1 MQIINS
7 LQKGSIMSYANAPL
21 APSGIISSRLSLLRE
36 YFYRGLPYLDLTT
49 PRATYVVRSILAAG
63 MALVVAY
70 MLDLRAPYSAA
81 SSVLLV
87 INPVQGAV
95 IGKGVWRILGTLAGM
110 LAAFILMSLFGQSP
124 WLFLLG
130 FGLWMGVCVVGMTLL
145 RHFRAYGATLAG
157 YTVGMA
163 AYGAMEHPELT
174 FSQVMGRGASVAIG
188 VVCLVCVSALFS
200 TRSVRNR
207 LESQLRRLAA
217 ATAGILSTN
226 SQATHTSETP
236 EITPLNADRRN
247 LILEAYGVDDLLAL
261 GKAESPDLA
270 QRAGTVRQT
279 MVSLF
284 SALVGGMPR
293 MREDSASLNALKALK
308 PDWERAWQQASLAL
322 SQEQGSIGL
331 ERAVHILED
340 MRARLTD
347 TLSTTSLDEASEH
360 AALMI
365 AGDRLLE
372 QLDDY
377 IEALKGIELLHA
389 PLPTT
394 AQVSVPFYRDKT
406 AAMQNGLRAML
417 TVLLGGA
424 FWLAT
429 GWTNG
434 SLMLAGLASGCALL
448 STAPNPAIGA
458 FEFIKGT
465 VAAVA
470 MAFLC
475 TFIVLPHVEGLPLLL
490 LVLGLFW
497 LPGVYATSMPR
508 HMAAGATYLVA
519 FTTLAAPDNPMNYD
533 FTLFLNSS
541 VAWILAVFFTLVGFK
556 VLLPRNLSRDAE
568 RLHLAIR
575 DNALGTFKG
584 KRTDAKVWQWSQQ
597 HRTAQLGALL
607 RAQPEMM
614 EREIA
619 NALDSIHLGRE
630 VLRLRDWLRHAPKD
644 SELRHQ
650 LATAFRYMNR
660 RVREPQMAARHARRA
675 AKSLSQ
681 LALTGRAATAEA
693 QLLTVVLLDIAAL
706 LENRAGYF
714 SQHSGGRTN
723 AE

>member
-1 MQIINS
+1 
-7 LQKGSIMSYANAPL
+7 MSYANVPS
-21 APSGIISSRLSLLRE
+21 APSGFFTSHISLLRGW
-36 YFYRGLPYLDLTT
+36 FLRGLPYLDLTT
-49 PRATYVVRSILAAG
+49 PRTTYVMRSILAAG

-70 MLDLRAPYSAA
+70 VLDLRAPYSAA

-95 IGKGVWRILGTLAGM
+95 IGKGVWRILGTLVGM
-110 LAAFILMSLFGQSP
+110 LASFILMSLFGQSP

-174 FSQVMGRGASVAIG
+174 FSQVMGRGASVSIG

-207 LESQLRRLAA
+207 LETQLRRLAA

-226 SQATHTSETP
+226 HQATHIGETP
-236 EITPLNADRRN
+236 EIRPLDAGRRN
-247 LILEAYGVDDLLAL
+247 LIIEAYGVDDLLAL

-284 SALVGGMPR
+284 SALVGGMPP
-293 MREDSASLNALKALK
+293 MREGSASLSALKALK
-308 PDWERAWQQASLAL
+308 PDWELAWQQVSQALA
-322 SQEQGSIGL
+322 QEQGPIGVD
-331 ERAVHILED
+331 RAVQILAD

-347 TLSTTSLDEASEH
+347 TLSTASLDEASEH
-360 AALMI
+360 AVLMI

-389 PLPTT
+389 PLPTA
-394 AQVSVPFYRDKT
+394 AQVSVPFYRDRT

-429 GWTNG
+429 GWTYG

-448 STAPNPAIGA
+448 STAHNPALGTV
-458 FEFIKGT
+458 EFMKGT
-465 VAAVA
+465 VAAVV

-475 TFIVLPHVEGLPLLL
+475 TFIVLPHAEGLPLLL
-490 LVLGLFW
+490 LVLGIFW

-533 FTLFLNSS
+533 FALFLNSS

-575 DNALGTFKG
+575 DNALGTFRG

-607 RAQPEMM
+607 RAQPEVM

-644 SELRHQ
+644 SELRRQ
-650 LATAFRYMNR
+650 LATAFHYMNR
-660 RVREPQMAARHARRA
+660 RVGEPKMAARHARRA
-675 AKSLSQ
+675 ARSLLQ
-681 LALTGRAATAEA
+681 LSLTGSAATAEA
-693 QLLTVVLLDIAAL
+693 QRLTVVLLDIAAL
-706 LENRAGYF
+706 LENRADYF
-714 SQHSGGRTN
+714 SQHSGGRTD

>member
-1 MQIINS
+1 
-7 LQKGSIMSYANAPL
+7 MSYANVPS
-21 APSGIISSRLSLLRE
+21 APSGLFTSHLSLLRGW
-36 YFYRGLPYLDLTT
+36 FLRGLPYLDLTT
-49 PRATYVVRSILAAG
+49 PRATYVIRSILAAG

-95 IGKGVWRILGTLAGM
+95 IGKGVWRILGTLVGM
-110 LAAFILMSLFGQSP
+110 LASFILMSLFGQSP

-174 FSQVMGRGASVAIG
+174 FSQVMGRGASVSIG

-207 LESQLRRLAA
+207 LETQLRRLAA

-226 SQATHTSETP
+226 HQATHTGETP
-236 EITPLNADRRN
+236 EIRPLDAGRRN
-247 LILEAYGVDDLLAL
+247 LIIEAYGVDDLLAL

-284 SALVGGMPR
+284 SALVGMPP
-293 MREDSASLNALKALK
+293 MREGSASLSALKALK
-308 PDWERAWQQASLAL
+308 PAWELAWQQVSQALA
-322 SQEQGSIGL
+322 QEQGPIGVD
-331 ERAVHILED
+331 RAVQILAD

-347 TLSTTSLDEASEH
+347 TLSTASLDEASEH

-389 PLPTT
+389 PLPTA
-394 AQVSVPFYRDKT
+394 AQVSVPFYRDRM

-429 GWTNG
+429 GWTYG

-448 STAPNPAIGA
+448 STAPNPALGA
-458 FEFIKGT
+458 VEFMKGT
-465 VAAVA
+465 VAAVV

-490 LVLGLFW
+490 LVLGIFW

-533 FTLFLNSS
+533 FALFLNSS

-575 DNALGTFKG
+575 DNALGTFRG

-607 RAQPEMM
+607 RAQPEVM

-630 VLRLRDWLRHAPKD
+630 VLRLRNWLRHAPKD
-644 SELRHQ
+644 SELRRQ

-660 RVREPQMAARHARRA
+660 RVGEPKMAARHARRA
-675 AKSLSQ
+675 ARSLSQ
-681 LALTGRAATAEA
+681 LSLTGSAATAEA
-693 QLLTVVLLDIAAL
+693 QRLTVVLLDIAVL
-706 LENRAGYF
+706 LENRADYF
-714 SQHSGGRTN
+714 PQHSGGRTD

>member
-1 MQIINS
+1 
-7 LQKGSIMSYANAPL
+7 MSYANVPL
-21 APSGIISSRLSLLRE
+21 APSGFLTSHLSLLRGW
-36 YFYRGLPYLDLTT
+36 FIRGLPYLDLTT
-49 PRATYVVRSILAAG
+49 PRATYVMRSILAAG

-95 IGKGVWRILGTLAGM
+95 IGKGAWRILGTLVGM
-110 LAAFILMSLFGQSP
+110 LASFILMSLFGQSP

-174 FSQVMGRGASVAIG
+174 FSQVMGRGASVSIG

-207 LESQLRRLAA
+207 LETQLRRLAT

-226 SQATHTSETP
+226 HQAAHSGETT
-236 EITPLNADRRN
+236 ESNPLNAGRRN

-261 GKAESPDLA
+261 GKAESSDLA
-270 QRAGTVRQT
+270 QRAATVRQA

-284 SALVGGMPR
+284 SALVGGMPP
-293 MREDSASLNALKALK
+293 MREGSASLNALKALK
-308 PDWERAWQQASLAL
+308 LQWELAWQQASQALA
-322 SQEQGSIGL
+322 QEPGSTGVAH
-331 ERAVHILED
+331 AVQLLAD
-340 MRARLTD
+340 MRAQLTD
-347 TLSTTSLDEASEH
+347 ALSTTSLDEASEQ

-372 QLDDY
+372 QLNDF
-377 IEALKGIELLHA
+377 IESLKGIELLHA
-389 PLPTT
+389 PLPT
-394 AQVSVPFYRDKT
+394 AAHVSVPFYRDRT
-406 AAMQNGLRAML
+406 AAMQNGLRALL

-429 GWTNG
+429 GWTYG
-434 SLMLAGLASGCALL
+434 SMMLAGLASGCALL
-448 STAPNPAIGA
+448 STAPNPALGA
-458 FEFIKGT
+458 VEFIKGT
-465 VAAVA
+465 VIAVV

-475 TFIVLPHVEGLPLLL
+475 TFMVLPHVEGLPLLL
-490 LVLGLFW
+490 LVLGIFW

-508 HMAAGATYLVA
+508 HTAAGATYLVA

-533 FTLFLNSS
+533 FALFLNSS
-541 VAWILAVFFTLVGFK
+541 AAWILAVFFTLVGFK

-568 RLHLAIR
+568 RLHIAIR
-575 DNALGTFKG
+575 DNALGTFRG

-607 RAQPEMM
+607 RAQPEVM

-630 VLRLRDWLRHAPKD
+630 VLRLRNCLRHAPKD
-644 SELRHQ
+644 SELRRQ

-660 RVREPQMAARHARRA
+660 RVGEPQMVARHARRA
-675 AKSLSQ
+675 ARSLSQ
-681 LALTGRAATAEA
+681 LPVTGSTATAEA
-693 QLLTVVLLDIAAL
+693 QRLMVVLLDIAAL
-706 LENRAGYF
+706 LENRADYF
-714 SQHSGGRTN
+714 SQHSGGRTD

>member
-1 MQIINS
+1 
-7 LQKGSIMSYANAPL
+7 MSYANVPS
-21 APSGIISSRLSLLRE
+21 APSGFFSSRLSLLRGWI
-36 YFYRGLPYLDLTT
+36 FRGLPYLDLTT
-49 PRATYVVRSILAAG
+49 PRATYVMRSILAAG
-63 MALVVAY
+63 TALVVAY

-95 IGKGVWRILGTLAGM
+95 IGKGAWRILGTLVGM
-110 LAAFILMSLFGQSP
+110 LASFILMSLFGQSP
-124 WLFLLG
+124 WLFLFG
-130 FGLWMGVCVVGMTLL
+130 FGLWMGVCVVGMTLM

-174 FSQVMGRGASVAIG
+174 FSQVMGRGASVSLG

-207 LESQLRRLAA
+207 LETQLRRLATA
-217 ATAGILSTN
+217 AAEILSTN
-226 SQATHTSETP
+226 HQATHPGESP
-236 EITPLNADRRN
+236 EIKPLDAGRRN
-247 LILEAYGVDDLLAL
+247 LILETYGVDDLLAL
-261 GKAESPDLA
+261 GKAESSDLA

-284 SALVGGMPR
+284 SALAGGMPPL
-293 MREDSASLNALKALK
+293 REGSASLGALKELK
-308 PDWERAWQQASLAL
+308 PAWELAWQQASQALA
-322 SQEQGSIGL
+322 QEPGSIGL
-331 ERAVHILED
+331 ARAVQILAD
-340 MRARLTD
+340 MRAQLTD
-347 TLSTTSLDEASEH
+347 ALSMASLDEASEH

-365 AGDRLLE
+365 SGDRLLE
-372 QLDDY
+372 QLNDY

-389 PLPTT
+389 PLPTA

-429 GWTNG
+429 GWNNG

-448 STAPNPAIGA
+448 STAPNPALGA

-465 VAAVA
+465 VVAVV

-475 TFIVLPHVEGLPLLL
+475 TFVVLPHVEGLPLLL

-508 HMAAGATYLVA
+508 HTAAGATYLVA

-533 FTLFLNSS
+533 FALFLNSS

-575 DNALGTFKG
+575 DNALGTFRG
-584 KRTDAKVWQWSQQ
+584 KRMDAKVWQWSQQ

-607 RAQPEMM
+607 RAQPEVM

-630 VLRLRDWLRHAPKD
+630 VLRLRNWLRHAPKD
-644 SELRHQ
+644 SELRRH
-650 LATAFRYMNR
+650 LATAFRYMSR
-660 RVREPQMAARHARRA
+660 RVGEPQMVARHARRA
-675 AKSLSQ
+675 ARSLSQ
-681 LALTGRAATAEA
+681 LSLTGSAATVEA
-693 QLLTVVLLDIAAL
+693 QRLTVVLLDIAAL
-706 LENRAGYF
+706 LENRADYF
-714 SQHSGGRTN
+714 SHHSGGRTD

>member
-1 MQIINS
+1 
-7 LQKGSIMSYANAPL
+7 MSYANAPL
-21 APSGIISSRLSLLRE
+21 ASSGIFSSRLSLIQE

-49 PRATYVVRSILAAG
+49 PRATYVMRSILAAG

-95 IGKGVWRILGTLAGM
+95 IGKGAWRILGTLVGM
-110 LAAFILMSLFGQSP
+110 LASFILMSLFGQSP

-207 LESQLRRLAA
+207 LETQLRRLAA
-217 ATAGILSTN
+217 ATAGILSAN
-226 SQATHTSETP
+226 HQAAHTGELP
-236 EITPLNADRRN
+236 EIKPLDVGRRN
-247 LILEAYGVDDLLAL
+247 LILEVYGVDDLLAM

-284 SALVGGMPR
+284 SSLVGGMPPL
-293 MREDSASLNALKALK
+293 REGSASLTALKALK
-308 PDWERAWQQASLAL
+308 PAWEMSWQQVSEALA
-322 SQEQGSIGL
+322 QDQGSIGL
-331 ERAVHILED
+331 ERAVQILAD
-340 MRARLTD
+340 MRAQLTHA
-347 TLSTTSLDEASEH
+347 LSMASLDEASEH

-389 PLPTT
+389 PLPTA
-394 AQVSVPFYRDKT
+394 AQVSVPFYRDRT
-406 AAMQNGLRAML
+406 AAIQNGLRAML

-424 FWLAT
+424 FWLTT
-429 GWTNG
+429 GWNNG

-448 STAPNPAIGA
+448 STAPNPALGA

-465 VAAVA
+465 VAAVV

-475 TFIVLPHVEGLPLLL
+475 TFTVLPHVEGLPLLL

-508 HMAAGATYLVA
+508 HTAAGATYLVA

-533 FTLFLNSS
+533 FALFLNNS

-568 RLHLAIR
+568 RLRLAIR
-575 DNALGTFKG
+575 DNALGTFRG
-584 KRTDAKVWQWSQQ
+584 KQTDAKIWQWSQQ
-597 HRTAQLGALL
+597 HRTSQLGALL
-607 RAQPEMM
+607 RAQPDVM

-630 VLRLRDWLRHAPKD
+630 VLRLRNWLRHAPKD
-644 SELRHQ
+644 SELRQQ

-660 RVREPQMAARHARRA
+660 RVGEPQMAARHARRA
-675 AKSLSQ
+675 ARSLLQ
-681 LALTGRAATAEA
+681 LSSTSRTATTEA
-693 QLLTVVLLDIAAL
+693 QRLMVVLLDIAAL
-706 LENRAGYF
+706 LENRADYF
-714 SQHSGGRTN
+714 SQHSGGRTD

>member
-1 MQIINS
+1 
-7 LQKGSIMSYANAPL
+7 MSYANVPS
-21 APSGIISSRLSLLRE
+21 APSGFFSSHLSLLRGW
-36 YFYRGLPYLDLTT
+36 FFRGLPYIDLTT
-49 PRATYVVRSILAAG
+49 PRATYVMRSILAAG

-95 IGKGVWRILGTLAGM
+95 IGKGAWRILGTLVGM
-110 LAAFILMSLFGQSP
+110 LASFVLMSLFGQSP

-163 AYGAMEHPELT
+163 VYGAMEHPELT
-174 FSQVMGRGASVAIG
+174 FSQVMGRGASVSIG
-188 VVCLVCVSALFS
+188 VVCLVCVSAIFS
-200 TRSVRNR
+200 TRSVSNR
-207 LESQLRRLAA
+207 LETQLRRLAT

-226 SQATHTSETP
+226 HQAAHSGETT
-236 EITPLNADRRN
+236 ESNPLDAGRRN
-247 LILEAYGVDDLLAL
+247 LILETYGVDDLLAL
-261 GKAESPDLA
+261 GKAESSDLA
-270 QRAGTVRQT
+270 QRAATVRQA

-284 SALVGGMPR
+284 SALVGGMPP
-293 MREDSASLNALKALK
+293 MREGSASLNALKTLK
-308 PDWERAWQQASLAL
+308 PQWELAWQQASLVLA
-322 SQEQGSIGL
+322 QEPGSTGVAH
-331 ERAVHILED
+331 AVQLLAD
-340 MRARLTD
+340 MRAQLTD
-347 TLSTTSLDEASEH
+347 ALSRASLDEASEH

-365 AGDRLLE
+365 ASDRLLE
-372 QLDDY
+372 QLNDY
-377 IEALKGIELLHA
+377 IAALKSIELLHA
-389 PLPTT
+389 PLPTA

-406 AAMQNGLRAML
+406 AAIQNGLRALL

-429 GWTNG
+429 GWTYG

-448 STAPNPAIGA
+448 STAPNPAFGA

-465 VAAVA
+465 VAAVV

-475 TFIVLPHVEGLPLLL
+475 TFMVLPHVEGLPLLL

-508 HMAAGATYLVA
+508 HTAAGATYLVA

-533 FTLFLNSS
+533 FALFLNSS

-568 RLHLAIR
+568 RLHFAIR
-575 DNALGTFKG
+575 DNALGTFRG
-584 KRTDAKVWQWSQQ
+584 KRTDAKIWQWSQQ

-607 RAQPEMM
+607 RAQPGMM

-630 VLRLRDWLRHAPKD
+630 VLRLRNWLRHAPKD
-644 SELRHQ
+644 SELRRH

-660 RVREPQMAARHARRA
+660 RLGEPKMVARHARRA
-675 AKSLSQ
+675 ARSLLQ
-681 LALTGRAATAEA
+681 LSLTGSAATVEA
-693 QLLTVVLLDIAAL
+693 QRLSVVLLDIAAL
-706 LENRAGYF
+706 LESRADYF
-714 SQHSGGRTN
+714 SHHSGGRTD

>member
-1 MQIINS
+1 
-7 LQKGSIMSYANAPL
+7 MSYANVPS
-21 APSGIISSRLSLLRE
+21 APSGFFPSRLSVLRGWI
-36 YFYRGLPYLDLTT
+36 FRGLPYLDLTT
-49 PRATYVVRSILAAG
+49 PRATYVMRSILAAG

-95 IGKGVWRILGTLAGM
+95 IGKGAWRILGTLVGM
-110 LAAFILMSLFGQSP
+110 LASFILMSLFGQSP

-130 FGLWMGVCVVGMTLL
+130 FGLWMGVCVVGMTLM

-174 FSQVMGRGASVAIG
+174 FSQVMGRGASVSIG

-207 LESQLRRLAA
+207 LETQLRRLAA

-226 SQATHTSETP
+226 HPATHTGETP
-236 EITPLNADRRN
+236 EIMTLDAGRRN
-247 LILEAYGVDDLLAL
+247 LILETYGVDDLLAL
-261 GKAESPDLA
+261 GKAESSDLA

-284 SALVGGMPR
+284 SALVGGMPPL
-293 MREDSASLNALKALK
+293 REGSASLGALKELK
-308 PDWERAWQQASLAL
+308 PAWELAWQQASQALA
-322 SQEQGSIGL
+322 QEPGSIGL
-331 ERAVHILED
+331 ARAVQILAD
-340 MRARLTD
+340 MRVQLTD
-347 TLSTTSLDEASEH
+347 ALSTASLDEASEH

-372 QLDDY
+372 QLNDY

-389 PLPTT
+389 PLPTA

-429 GWTNG
+429 GWNNG

-448 STAPNPAIGA
+448 STAPNPALGA

-465 VAAVA
+465 VVAVV

-475 TFIVLPHVEGLPLLL
+475 TFVVLPHVEGLPLLL

-508 HMAAGATYLVA
+508 HTAAGATYLVA

-533 FTLFLNSS
+533 FALFLNSS

-575 DNALGTFKG
+575 DNALGTFRG
-584 KRTDAKVWQWSQQ
+584 KRMDAKVWQWSQQ

-607 RAQPEMM
+607 RAQPEVM

-630 VLRLRDWLRHAPKD
+630 VLRLRNWLRHAPKD
-644 SELRHQ
+644 SELRRH
-650 LATAFRYMNR
+650 LATAFRYMSR
-660 RVREPQMAARHARRA
+660 RVGEPQMVARHARRA
-675 AKSLSQ
+675 ARSLSQ
-681 LALTGRAATAEA
+681 LSLTGSAATVEA
-693 QLLTVVLLDIAAL
+693 QRLTVVLLDIAAL
-706 LENRAGYF
+706 LENRADYF
-714 SQHSGGRTN
+714 SHHSGGRTD

>member
-1 MQIINS
+1 
-7 LQKGSIMSYANAPL
+7 
-21 APSGIISSRLSLLRE
+21 
-36 YFYRGLPYLDLTT
+36 
-49 PRATYVVRSILAAG
+49 
-63 MALVVAY
+63 
-70 MLDLRAPYSAA
+70 
-81 SSVLLV
+81 
-87 INPVQGAV
+87 
-95 IGKGVWRILGTLAGM
+95 
-110 LAAFILMSLFGQSP
+110 
-124 WLFLLG
+124 
-130 FGLWMGVCVVGMTLL
+130 
-145 RHFRAYGATLAG
+145 
-157 YTVGMA
+157 MA

-174 FSQVMGRGASVAIG
+174 FSQVMGRGASVSIG

-207 LESQLRRLAA
+207 LETQLRRLAA

-226 SQATHTSETP
+226 HPATHTGETP
-236 EITPLNADRRN
+236 EIMTLDAGRRN
-247 LILEAYGVDDLLAL
+247 LILETYGVDDLLAL
-261 GKAESPDLA
+261 GKAESSDLA

-284 SALVGGMPR
+284 SALVGGMPPL
-293 MREDSASLNALKALK
+293 REGSASLGALKELK
-308 PDWERAWQQASLAL
+308 PAWEQAWQQASQALA
-322 SQEQGSIGL
+322 QEPGSIGL
-331 ERAVHILED
+331 ARAVQILAD
-340 MRARLTD
+340 MRAKLTD
-347 TLSTTSLDEASEH
+347 ALSTASLDDASEH

-372 QLDDY
+372 QLNDY

-389 PLPTT
+389 PLPTA

-429 GWTNG
+429 GWNNG

-448 STAPNPAIGA
+448 STAPNPALGA

-465 VAAVA
+465 VVAVV

-475 TFIVLPHVEGLPLLL
+475 TFVVLPHVEGLPLLL

-508 HMAAGATYLVA
+508 HTAAGATYLVA

-533 FTLFLNSS
+533 FALFLNSS

-575 DNALGTFKG
+575 DNALGTFRG
-584 KRTDAKVWQWSQQ
+584 KRMDAKVWQWSQQ

-607 RAQPEMM
+607 RAQPEVM

-630 VLRLRDWLRHAPKD
+630 VLRLRNWLRHAPKD
-644 SELRHQ
+644 SELRRH
-650 LATAFRYMNR
+650 LATAFRYMSR
-660 RVREPQMAARHARRA
+660 RVGEPQMVARHARRA
-675 AKSLSQ
+675 ARSLSQ
-681 LALTGRAATAEA
+681 LSLTGSAATVEA
-693 QLLTVVLLDIAAL
+693 QRLTVVLLDIAAL
-706 LENRAGYF
+706 LENRADYF
-714 SQHSGGRTN
+714 SHHSGGRTD

>member
-1 MQIINS
+1 
-7 LQKGSIMSYANAPL
+7 MSYANVPS
-21 APSGIISSRLSLLRE
+21 APSGFFSSRLSLLRGWI
-36 YFYRGLPYLDLTT
+36 FRGLPYLDLTT
-49 PRATYVVRSILAAG
+49 PRATYVMRSILAAG
-63 MALVVAY
+63 TALVVAY

-95 IGKGVWRILGTLAGM
+95 IGKGAWRILGTLVGM
-110 LAAFILMSLFGQSP
+110 LASFILMSLFGQSP
-124 WLFLLG
+124 WLFLFG
-130 FGLWMGVCVVGMTLL
+130 FGLWMGVCVVGMTLM

-174 FSQVMGRGASVAIG
+174 FSQVMGRGASVSLG

-207 LESQLRRLAA
+207 LETQLRRLATA
-217 ATAGILSTN
+217 AAEILSTN
-226 SQATHTSETP
+226 HQATHPGESP
-236 EITPLNADRRN
+236 EIKPLDAGRRN
-247 LILEAYGVDDLLAL
+247 LILETYGVDDLLAL
-261 GKAESPDLA
+261 GKAESSDLA

-284 SALVGGMPR
+284 SALAGGMPPL
-293 MREDSASLNALKALK
+293 REGSASLGALKELK
-308 PDWERAWQQASLAL
+308 PAWELAWQQASQALA
-322 SQEQGSIGL
+322 QEPGSIGL
-331 ERAVHILED
+331 ARAVQILAD
-340 MRARLTD
+340 MRAQLTD
-347 TLSTTSLDEASEH
+347 ALSMASLDDASEH

-372 QLDDY
+372 QLNDY

-389 PLPTT
+389 PLPTA

-429 GWTNG
+429 GWNNG

-448 STAPNPAIGA
+448 STAPNPALGA

-465 VAAVA
+465 VVAVV

-475 TFIVLPHVEGLPLLL
+475 TFVVLPHVEGLPLLL

-508 HMAAGATYLVA
+508 HTAAGATYLVA

-533 FTLFLNSS
+533 FALFLNSS

-575 DNALGTFKG
+575 DNALGTFRG
-584 KRTDAKVWQWSQQ
+584 KRMDAKVWQWSQQ

-607 RAQPEMM
+607 RAQPEVM

-630 VLRLRDWLRHAPKD
+630 VLRLRNWLRHAPKD
-644 SELRHQ
+644 SELRRH
-650 LATAFRYMNR
+650 LATAFRYMSR
-660 RVREPQMAARHARRA
+660 RVGEPQMVARHARRA
-675 AKSLSQ
+675 ARSLSQ
-681 LALTGRAATAEA
+681 LSLTGSAATAEA
-693 QLLTVVLLDIAAL
+693 QRLTVVLLDIAAL
-706 LENRAGYF
+706 LENRADYF
-714 SQHSGGRTN
+714 SHHSGGRTD

>member
-1 MQIINS
+1 
-7 LQKGSIMSYANAPL
+7 MSYANVPS
-21 APSGIISSRLSLLRE
+21 APSGFFTSHLSLLRGW
-36 YFYRGLPYLDLTT
+36 FLRGLPYLDLTT
-49 PRATYVVRSILAAG
+49 PRATYVMRSILAAG

-95 IGKGVWRILGTLAGM
+95 IGKGVWRILGTLVGM
-110 LAAFILMSLFGQSP
+110 LASFILMSLFGQSP

-174 FSQVMGRGASVAIG
+174 FSQVMGRGASVSIG

-200 TRSVRNR
+200 TRSVQNR
-207 LESQLRRLAA
+207 LESQLRRLATA
-217 ATAGILSTN
+217 AADILSTN
-226 SQATHTSETP
+226 HQATRTGETP
-236 EITPLNADRRN
+236 GITPLDAGRRN
-247 LILEAYGVDDLLAL
+247 LIIEAYGVDDLLAL

-284 SALVGGMPR
+284 SALVGGMSPL
-293 MREDSASLNALKALK
+293 REGSASLGALKELK
-308 PDWERAWQQASLAL
+308 PAWEMAWQQVSQALA
-322 SQEQGSIGL
+322 QEQGSIGL
-331 ERAVHILED
+331 EHAVQILAN
-340 MRARLTD
+340 MRAQLTD
-347 TLSTTSLDEASEH
+347 TLSTVSLDESSEH

-389 PLPTT
+389 PLPTA
-394 AQVSVPFYRDKT
+394 AQVSVPFYRDRT

-429 GWTNG
+429 GWTYG
-434 SLMLAGLASGCALL
+434 SMMLAGLASGCALL
-448 STAPNPAIGA
+448 STAPNPALGA
-458 FEFIKGT
+458 VEFIKGT
-465 VAAVA
+465 VAAVV
-470 MAFLC
+470 MAYLC

-508 HMAAGATYLVA
+508 HTAAGATYLVA

-533 FTLFLNSS
+533 FALFLNSS
-541 VAWILAVFFTLVGFK
+541 VAWTLAVLFTLVGFK

-575 DNALGTFKG
+575 DNALGTFRG

-607 RAQPEMM
+607 RAQPEAM

-630 VLRLRDWLRHAPKD
+630 VLRLRNWLRHAPKD
-644 SELRHQ
+644 SELRRQ
-650 LATAFRYMNR
+650 LATAFRYMNH
-660 RVREPQMAARHARRA
+660 RVGEPKIAARHARRA
-675 AKSLSQ
+675 ARSLSQ
-681 LALTGRAATAEA
+681 LSQTGSAATAEA
-693 QLLTVVLLDIAAL
+693 QRLTVVLLDIAAL
-706 LENRAGYF
+706 LENRADYF
-714 SQHSGGRTN
+714 SQHSGGRTD

>member
-1 MQIINS
+1 
-7 LQKGSIMSYANAPL
+7 MSYANVPL
-21 APSGIISSRLSLLRE
+21 APSGFLTSHLSLLRGW
-36 YFYRGLPYLDLTT
+36 FIRGLPYLDLTT
-49 PRATYVVRSILAAG
+49 PRATYVMRSILAAG

-95 IGKGVWRILGTLAGM
+95 IGKGAWRILGTLVGM
-110 LAAFILMSLFGQSP
+110 LASFILMSLFGQSP

-174 FSQVMGRGASVAIG
+174 FSQVMGRGASVSIG

-207 LESQLRRLAA
+207 LEAQLRRLAT

-226 SQATHTSETP
+226 HQAAHTGETP
-236 EITPLNADRRN
+236 EIKSLNAGRRN
-247 LILEAYGVDDLLAL
+247 LILETYGVDDLLAL
-261 GKAESPDLA
+261 GKAESSDLA
-270 QRAGTVRQT
+270 QRAATVRQA

-284 SALVGGMPR
+284 SALVGGMPP
-293 MREDSASLNALKALK
+293 MREGSASLNALKALK
-308 PDWERAWQQASLAL
+308 LQWELAWQQASQALA
-322 SQEQGSIGL
+322 QEPGSTGVAH
-331 ERAVHILED
+331 AVQLLAD
-340 MRARLTD
+340 MRAQLTD
-347 TLSTTSLDEASEH
+347 ALSTTSLDEASEQ

-372 QLDDY
+372 QLNDY

-389 PLPTT
+389 PLPT
-394 AQVSVPFYRDKT
+394 AAHVSVPFYRDKT
-406 AAMQNGLRAML
+406 AAIQNGLRALL

-429 GWTNG
+429 GWTYGN
-434 SLMLAGLASGCALL
+434 LMLAGLASGCALL
-448 STAPNPAIGA
+448 STAPNPALGA
-458 FEFIKGT
+458 VEFIKGT
-465 VAAVA
+465 VIAVV

-475 TFIVLPHVEGLPLLL
+475 TFMVLPHVEGLPLLL
-490 LVLGLFW
+490 LVLGIFW

-508 HMAAGATYLVA
+508 HTAAGATYLVA
-519 FTTLAAPDNPMNYD
+519 FTTLAAPDNPINYD
-533 FTLFLNSS
+533 FALFLNSS
-541 VAWILAVFFTLVGFK
+541 AAWILAVFFTLVGFK

-568 RLHLAIR
+568 RLHIAIR
-575 DNALGTFKG
+575 DNALGTFRG

-607 RAQPEMM
+607 RAQPEVM

-630 VLRLRDWLRHAPKD
+630 VLRLRNWLRHAPKD
-644 SELRHQ
+644 SELRRQ

-660 RVREPQMAARHARRA
+660 RVGEPQMVARHARRA
-675 AKSLSQ
+675 ARSLSQ
-681 LALTGRAATAEA
+681 LSVTGSTATAEA
-693 QLLTVVLLDIAAL
+693 QRLMVVLLDIAAL
-706 LENRAGYF
+706 LENRADYF
-714 SQHSGGRTN
+714 SQHSGGRTD

>member
-1 MQIINS
+1 
-7 LQKGSIMSYANAPL
+7 MSYANVPS
-21 APSGIISSRLSLLRE
+21 APSGFLTSHLSLLRGW
-36 YFYRGLPYLDLTT
+36 FIRGLPYLDLTT
-49 PRATYVVRSILAAG
+49 PRATYVMRSILAAG

-95 IGKGVWRILGTLAGM
+95 IGKGAWRILGTLVGM
-110 LAAFILMSLFGQSP
+110 LASFILMSLFGQSP

-174 FSQVMGRGASVAIG
+174 FSQVMGRGASVSIG

-207 LESQLRRLAA
+207 LETQLRRLAT

-226 SQATHTSETP
+226 HQAAHSGET
-236 EITPLNADRRN
+236 TKSNPLNAGRRN
-247 LILEAYGVDDLLAL
+247 LILETYGVDDLLAL
-261 GKAESPDLA
+261 GKAESSDLA
-270 QRAGTVRQT
+270 QRAATVRQA

-284 SALVGGMPR
+284 SALVGGMPP
-293 MREDSASLNALKALK
+293 MREGSASLNALKALK
-308 PDWERAWQQASLAL
+308 LQWELAWQQASQALA
-322 SQEQGSIGL
+322 QEPGSTGVAH
-331 ERAVHILED
+331 AVQLLAD
-340 MRARLTD
+340 MRAQLTD
-347 TLSTTSLDEASEH
+347 ALSRTSLDEASEQ

-372 QLDDY
+372 QLNDF

-389 PLPTT
+389 PLPT
-394 AQVSVPFYRDKT
+394 AAHVSVPFYRDKT
-406 AAMQNGLRAML
+406 AAIQNGLRALL

-429 GWTNG
+429 GWTYGN
-434 SLMLAGLASGCALL
+434 LMLAGLASGCALL
-448 STAPNPAIGA
+448 STAPNPALGA
-458 FEFIKGT
+458 VEFIKGT
-465 VAAVA
+465 VIAVV

-475 TFIVLPHVEGLPLLL
+475 TFMVLPHVEGLPLLL
-490 LVLGLFW
+490 LVLGIFW

-508 HMAAGATYLVA
+508 HTAAGATYLVA

-533 FTLFLNSS
+533 FALFLNSS

-575 DNALGTFKG
+575 DNALGTFRG
-584 KRTDAKVWQWSQQ
+584 KRTDAKVWQWIQQ

-607 RAQPEMM
+607 RAQPEVM

-630 VLRLRDWLRHAPKD
+630 ILRLRNWLRHAPKD
-644 SELRHQ
+644 SELRRQ

-660 RVREPQMAARHARRA
+660 RVGEPQMVARHARRA
-675 AKSLSQ
+675 ARSLSQ
-681 LALTGRAATAEA
+681 LSVTGSTATAEA
-693 QLLTVVLLDIAAL
+693 QRLMVVLLDIAAL
-706 LENRAGYF
+706 LENRADYF
-714 SQHSGGRTN
+714 SQHSGGRTD

>member
-1 MQIINS
+1 
-7 LQKGSIMSYANAPL
+7 MSYANVPS
-21 APSGIISSRLSLLRE
+21 APSGFFPSRLSLLRSWI
-36 YFYRGLPYLDLTT
+36 FRGLPYLDLTT
-49 PRATYVVRSILAAG
+49 PRATYVMRSILAAG

-95 IGKGVWRILGTLAGM
+95 IGKGAWRILGTLVGM
-110 LAAFILMSLFGQSP
+110 LASFILMSLFGQSP
-124 WLFLLG
+124 WLFLFG
-130 FGLWMGVCVVGMTLL
+130 FGLWMGVCVVGMTLM

-174 FSQVMGRGASVAIG
+174 FSQVMGRGASVSIG

-207 LESQLRRLAA
+207 LETQLRRLATA
-217 ATAGILSTN
+217 AAEILSTN
-226 SQATHTSETP
+226 HQATHPGESP
-236 EITPLNADRRN
+236 EIKPLDAGRRN
-247 LILEAYGVDDLLAL
+247 LILETYGVDDLLAL
-261 GKAESPDLA
+261 GKAESSDLA

-284 SALVGGMPR
+284 SALAGGMPPL
-293 MREDSASLNALKALK
+293 REGSASLGALKELK
-308 PDWERAWQQASLAL
+308 PAWELAWQQASQALA
-322 SQEQGSIGL
+322 QEPGSIGL
-331 ERAVHILED
+331 ARAVQILAD
-340 MRARLTD
+340 MRAQLTD
-347 TLSTTSLDEASEH
+347 ALSTASLDEASEH

-365 AGDRLLE
+365 SGDRLLE
-372 QLDDY
+372 QLNDY

-389 PLPTT
+389 PLPTA

-429 GWTNG
+429 GWNNG

-448 STAPNPAIGA
+448 STAPNPALGA

-465 VAAVA
+465 VVAVV

-475 TFIVLPHVEGLPLLL
+475 TFVVLPHVEGLPLLL

-508 HMAAGATYLVA
+508 HTAAGATYLVA

-533 FTLFLNSS
+533 FALFLNSS

-575 DNALGTFKG
+575 DNALGTFRG
-584 KRTDAKVWQWSQQ
+584 KRMDAKVWQWSQQ

-607 RAQPEMM
+607 RAQPEVM

-630 VLRLRDWLRHAPKD
+630 VLRLRNWLRHAPKD
-644 SELRHQ
+644 SELRRH
-650 LATAFRYMNR
+650 LATAFRYMSR
-660 RVREPQMAARHARRA
+660 RVGEPQLVARHARRA
-675 AKSLSQ
+675 ARSLSQ
-681 LALTGRAATAEA
+681 LSLTGSAATVEA
-693 QLLTVVLLDIAAL
+693 QRLTVVLLDIAAL
-706 LENRAGYF
+706 LENRADYF
-714 SQHSGGRTN
+714 SHHSGGRTD

>member
-1 MQIINS
+1 
-7 LQKGSIMSYANAPL
+7 MSYANVPL
-21 APSGIISSRLSLLRE
+21 APSGFLTPHLSLLRGW
-36 YFYRGLPYLDLTT
+36 FIRGLPYLDLTT
-49 PRATYVVRSILAAG
+49 PRATYVMRSILAAG

-95 IGKGVWRILGTLAGM
+95 IGKGAWRILGTLVGM
-110 LAAFILMSLFGQSP
+110 LASFILMSLFGQSP

-174 FSQVMGRGASVAIG
+174 FSQVMGRGASVSIG

-207 LESQLRRLAA
+207 LETQLRRLAT

-226 SQATHTSETP
+226 HQAAHSGETT
-236 EITPLNADRRN
+236 ESNPLNAGRRN
-247 LILEAYGVDDLLAL
+247 LILETYGVDDLLAL
-261 GKAESPDLA
+261 GKAESSDLA
-270 QRAGTVRQT
+270 QRAATVRQA

-284 SALVGGMPR
+284 SALVGGMPP
-293 MREDSASLNALKALK
+293 MREGSASLNALKALK
-308 PDWERAWQQASLAL
+308 LQWELAWQQASQALA
-322 SQEQGSIGL
+322 QEPGSTGVAH
-331 ERAVHILED
+331 AVQLLAD
-340 MRARLTD
+340 MRAQLTD
-347 TLSTTSLDEASEH
+347 ALSRASLDEASEQ

-372 QLDDY
+372 QLNDF

-389 PLPTT
+389 PLPT
-394 AQVSVPFYRDKT
+394 AAHVSVPFYRDRT

-429 GWTNG
+429 GWTYGN
-434 SLMLAGLASGCALL
+434 LMLAGLASGCALL
-448 STAPNPAIGA
+448 STAPNPALGA
-458 FEFIKGT
+458 VEFIKGT
-465 VAAVA
+465 VIAVV

-475 TFIVLPHVEGLPLLL
+475 TFMVLPHVEGLPLLL
-490 LVLGLFW
+490 LVLGIFW

-508 HMAAGATYLVA
+508 HTAAGATYLVA

-533 FTLFLNSS
+533 FALFLNSS

-575 DNALGTFKG
+575 DNALGTFRG

-607 RAQPEMM
+607 RAQPGVM

-630 VLRLRDWLRHAPKD
+630 VLRLRNWLRHAPKD
-644 SELRHQ
+644 SELRRQ

-660 RVREPQMAARHARRA
+660 RVGEPQMVARHARRA
-675 AKSLSQ
+675 ARSLSQ
-681 LALTGRAATAEA
+681 LSVTGSTATAEA
-693 QLLTVVLLDIAAL
+693 QRLMVVLLDIAAL
-706 LENRAGYF
+706 LENRADYF
-714 SQHSGGRTN
+714 SQHSGGRTD

>member
-1 MQIINS
+1 M
-7 LQKGSIMSYANAPL
+7 
-21 APSGIISSRLSLLRE
+21 
-36 YFYRGLPYLDLTT
+36 
-49 PRATYVVRSILAAG
+49 
-63 MALVVAY
+63 VAY
-70 MLDLRAPYSAA
+70 WLDLRAPYAAA

-95 IGKGVWRILGTLAGM
+95 IGKGAWRILGTLVGM
-110 LAAFILMSLFGQSP
+110 MASFILMSLFGQSP

-174 FSQVMGRGASVAIG
+174 FSQVMGRGASVSIG

-200 TRSVRNR
+200 TRSVQNR
-207 LESQLRRLAA
+207 LESQLRRLATA
-217 ATAGILSTN
+217 AADILSTN
-226 SQATHTSETP
+226 HQATRTGETP
-236 EITPLNADRRN
+236 GITPLDAGRRN
-247 LILEAYGVDDLLAL
+247 LIIEAYGVDDLLAL

-284 SALVGGMPR
+284 SALVGGMSPL
-293 MREDSASLNALKALK
+293 REGSASLGALKELK
-308 PDWERAWQQASLAL
+308 PAWEMAWQQVSQALA
-322 SQEQGSIGL
+322 QEQGSIGL
-331 ERAVHILED
+331 EHAVQILAN
-340 MRARLTD
+340 MRAQLTD
-347 TLSTTSLDEASEH
+347 TLSTVSLDESSEH

-389 PLPTT
+389 PLPTA
-394 AQVSVPFYRDKT
+394 AQVSVPFYRDRT

-429 GWTNG
+429 GWTYG
-434 SLMLAGLASGCALL
+434 SMMLAGLASGCALL
-448 STAPNPAIGA
+448 STAPNPALGA
-458 FEFIKGT
+458 VEFIKGT
-465 VAAVA
+465 VAAVV
-470 MAFLC
+470 MAYLC

-508 HMAAGATYLVA
+508 HTAAGATYLVA

-533 FTLFLNSS
+533 FALFLNSS
-541 VAWILAVFFTLVGFK
+541 VAWTLAVLFTLVGFK

-575 DNALGTFKG
+575 DNALGTFRG

-607 RAQPEMM
+607 RAQPEAM

-630 VLRLRDWLRHAPKD
+630 VLRLRNWL
-644 SELRHQ
+644 
-650 LATAFRYMNR
+650 
-660 RVREPQMAARHARRA
+660 RHARRA
-675 AKSLSQ
+675 ARSLSQ
-681 LALTGRAATAEA
+681 LSQTGSAATAEA
-693 QLLTVVLLDIAAL
+693 QRLTVVLLDIAAL
-706 LENRAGYF
+706 LENRADYF
-714 SQHSGGRTN
+714 SQHSGGRTD

>member
-1 MQIINS
+1 MGAI
-7 LQKGSIMSYANAPL
+7 
-21 APSGIISSRLSLLRE
+21 
-36 YFYRGLPYLDLTT
+36 F
-49 PRATYVVRSILAAG
+49 RAAHH
-63 MALVVAY
+63 
-70 MLDLRAPYSAA
+70 
-81 SSVLLV
+81 
-87 INPVQGAV
+87 
-95 IGKGVWRILGTLAGM
+95 
-110 LAAFILMSLFGQSP
+110 ILMSLFGQSP

-174 FSQVMGRGASVAIG
+174 FSQVMGRGASVSIG

-207 LESQLRRLAA
+207 LETQLRRLAT

-226 SQATHTSETP
+226 HQAAHSGETT
-236 EITPLNADRRN
+236 ESNPLNAGRRN
-247 LILEAYGVDDLLAL
+247 LILETYGVDDLLAL
-261 GKAESPDLA
+261 GKAESSDLA
-270 QRAGTVRQT
+270 QRAATVRQA

-284 SALVGGMPR
+284 SALVGGMPP
-293 MREDSASLNALKALK
+293 MREGSASLNALKALK
-308 PDWERAWQQASLAL
+308 LQWELAWQQASQALA
-322 SQEQGSIGL
+322 QEPGSTGVAH
-331 ERAVHILED
+331 AVQLLAD
-340 MRARLTD
+340 MRAQLTD
-347 TLSTTSLDEASEH
+347 ALSTTSLDEASEQ

-372 QLDDY
+372 QLNDY

-389 PLPTT
+389 PLPT
-394 AQVSVPFYRDKT
+394 AAHVSVPFYRDKT
-406 AAMQNGLRAML
+406 AAIQNGLRALL

-429 GWTNG
+429 GWTYGN
-434 SLMLAGLASGCALL
+434 LMLAGLASGCALL
-448 STAPNPAIGA
+448 STAPNPALGA
-458 FEFIKGT
+458 VEFIKGT
-465 VAAVA
+465 VIAVV

-475 TFIVLPHVEGLPLLL
+475 TFMVLPHVEGLPLLL
-490 LVLGLFW
+490 LVLGIFW

-508 HMAAGATYLVA
+508 HTAAGATYLVA

-533 FTLFLNSS
+533 FALFLNSS
-541 VAWILAVFFTLVGFK
+541 AAWILAVFFTLVGFK

-568 RLHLAIR
+568 RLHIAIR
-575 DNALGTFKG
+575 DNALGTFRG

-607 RAQPEMM
+607 RAQPEVM

-630 VLRLRDWLRHAPKD
+630 VLRLRNWLRHAPKD
-644 SELRHQ
+644 SELRRQ

-660 RVREPQMAARHARRA
+660 RVGEPQMVARHARRA
-675 AKSLSQ
+675 ARSLSQ
-681 LALTGRAATAEA
+681 LSVTGSTATAEA
-693 QLLTVVLLDIAAL
+693 QRLMVVLLDIAAL
-706 LENRAGYF
+706 LENRADYF
-714 SQHSGGRTN
+714 SQHSGGRTD

>member
-1 MQIINS
+1 
-7 LQKGSIMSYANAPL
+7 MSYANVPL
-21 APSGIISSRLSLLRE
+21 APSGFLTSHLSLLRGW
-36 YFYRGLPYLDLTT
+36 FIRGLPYLDLTT
-49 PRATYVVRSILAAG
+49 PRATYVMRSILAAG

-95 IGKGVWRILGTLAGM
+95 IGKGAWRILGTLVGM
-110 LAAFILMSLFGQSP
+110 LASFILMSLFGQSP

-174 FSQVMGRGASVAIG
+174 FSQVMGRGASVSIG

-207 LESQLRRLAA
+207 LETQLRRLAT

-226 SQATHTSETP
+226 HQAAHSGETT
-236 EITPLNADRRN
+236 ESNPLNAGRRN
-247 LILEAYGVDDLLAL
+247 LILETYGVDDLLAL
-261 GKAESPDLA
+261 GKAESSDLA
-270 QRAGTVRQT
+270 QRAATVRQA

-284 SALVGGMPR
+284 SALVGGRPP
-293 MREDSASLNALKALK
+293 MREGSASLNALKVLK
-308 PDWERAWQQASLAL
+308 LQWERAWQQASQALA
-322 SQEQGSIGL
+322 QEPGSTGVAH
-331 ERAVHILED
+331 AVQLLAD
-340 MRARLTD
+340 MRAQLTD
-347 TLSTTSLDEASEH
+347 ALSTTSLDEASEQ

-372 QLDDY
+372 QLNDY

-389 PLPTT
+389 PLPT
-394 AQVSVPFYRDKT
+394 AAHVSVPFYRDKT
-406 AAMQNGLRAML
+406 AAIQNGLRALL

-429 GWTNG
+429 GWTYGN
-434 SLMLAGLASGCALL
+434 LMLAGLASGCALL
-448 STAPNPAIGA
+448 STAPNPALGA
-458 FEFIKGT
+458 VEFIKGT
-465 VAAVA
+465 VIAVV

-475 TFIVLPHVEGLPLLL
+475 TFMVLPHVEGLPLLL
-490 LVLGLFW
+490 LVLGIFW

-508 HMAAGATYLVA
+508 HTAAGATYLVA

-533 FTLFLNSS
+533 FALFLNSS
-541 VAWILAVFFTLVGFK
+541 AAWILAVFFTLVGFK

-568 RLHLAIR
+568 RLHIAIR
-575 DNALGTFKG
+575 DNALGTFRG

-607 RAQPEMM
+607 RAQPEVM

-630 VLRLRDWLRHAPKD
+630 VLRLRNWLRHAPKD
-644 SELRHQ
+644 SELRRQ
-650 LATAFRYMNR
+650 LATVFRYMNR
-660 RVREPQMAARHARRA
+660 RVGEPQMVARHARRA
-675 AKSLSQ
+675 ARSLSQ
-681 LALTGRAATAEA
+681 LPVTGSTATAEA
-693 QLLTVVLLDIAAL
+693 QRLMVVLLDIAAL
-706 LENRAGYF
+706 LENRADYF
-714 SQHSGGRTN
+714 SQHSGGRTG

>member
-1 MQIINS
+1 
-7 LQKGSIMSYANAPL
+7 MSYANAPL
-21 APSGIISSRLSLLRE
+21 APSGIISSRLSLLRD

>member
-1 MQIINS
+1 
-7 LQKGSIMSYANAPL
+7 MSYANVPL
-21 APSGIISSRLSLLRE
+21 APSGFLTPHLSLLRGW
-36 YFYRGLPYLDLTT
+36 FIRGLPYLDLTT
-49 PRATYVVRSILAAG
+49 QRATYVMRSILAAG

-95 IGKGVWRILGTLAGM
+95 IGKGAWRILGTLVGM
-110 LAAFILMSLFGQSP
+110 LASFILMSLFGQSP

-174 FSQVMGRGASVAIG
+174 FSQVMGRGASVSIG

-207 LESQLRRLAA
+207 LETQLRRLAT

-226 SQATHTSETP
+226 HQAAHSGETT
-236 EITPLNADRRN
+236 ESNPLNAGRRN
-247 LILEAYGVDDLLAL
+247 LILETYGVDDLLAL
-261 GKAESPDLA
+261 GKAESSDLA
-270 QRAGTVRQT
+270 QRAATVRQA

-284 SALVGGMPR
+284 SALVGGMPP
-293 MREDSASLNALKALK
+293 MREGSASLNALKVLK
-308 PDWERAWQQASLAL
+308 LQWELAWQQASQALA
-322 SQEQGSIGL
+322 QEPGSTGVAH
-331 ERAVHILED
+331 AVQLLAD
-340 MRARLTD
+340 MRAQLTD
-347 TLSTTSLDEASEH
+347 ALSRASLDEASEQ

-365 AGDRLLE
+365 AGDRLFE
-372 QLDDY
+372 QLNDY

-389 PLPTT
+389 PLPT
-394 AQVSVPFYRDKT
+394 AAHVSVPFYRDKT
-406 AAMQNGLRAML
+406 AAIQNGLRALL

-429 GWTNG
+429 GWTYGN
-434 SLMLAGLASGCALL
+434 LMLAGLASGCALL
-448 STAPNPAIGA
+448 STAPNPALGA
-458 FEFIKGT
+458 VEFIKGT
-465 VAAVA
+465 VIAVV

-475 TFIVLPHVEGLPLLL
+475 TFMVLPHVEGLPLLL
-490 LVLGLFW
+490 LVLGIFW

-508 HMAAGATYLVA
+508 HTAAGATYLVA

-533 FTLFLNSS
+533 FALFLNSS
-541 VAWILAVFFTLVGFK
+541 AAWILAVFFTLVGFK

-568 RLHLAIR
+568 RLHIAIR
-575 DNALGTFKG
+575 DNALGTFRG

-607 RAQPEMM
+607 RAQPEVM

-630 VLRLRDWLRHAPKD
+630 VLRLRNWLRHAPKD
-644 SELRHQ
+644 SELRRQ

-660 RVREPQMAARHARRA
+660 RVGEPQMVARHARRA
-675 AKSLSQ
+675 ARSLSQ
-681 LALTGRAATAEA
+681 LSVTGGTATAEA
-693 QLLTVVLLDIAAL
+693 QRLMVVLLDIAAL
-706 LENRAGYF
+706 LENRADYF
-714 SQHSGGRTN
+714 SQHSGGRTD